1 MSVTPD
7 FIGVC
12 RTTKCILS
20 LLCRNKDSI
29 SPPQKYTGLRSSP
42 KFLTISH
49 SLNNVV
55 PVINYAPRLKCF
67 KVV

>member
-20 LLCRNKDSI
+20 LLRHNKDSI
-29 SPPQKYTGLRSSP
+29 SLPQKYIGLCSSP
-42 KFLTISH
+42 KFLTSY